1 MVWRVGDRYLAGFIG
16 NFGSS
21 GCCLSLCLLGS
32 LSVSLS
38 RYDHELSLLV
48 PLLPINTLV
57 LITRGQFITT
67 VTTT

>member
-21 GCCLSLCLLGS
+21 GCCLCLLGS
-32 LSVSLS
+32 LSLSLFFS

-48 PLLPINTLV
+48 HLLSIIHTWS
-57 LITRGQFITT
+57 
-67 VTTT
+67 

>member
-21 GCCLSLCLLGS
+21 GCCLCLLGS
-32 LSVSLS
+32 LSLFFS

-48 PLLPINTLV
+48 RLLSIIHTWS
-57 LITRGQFITT
+57 
-67 VTTT
+67 